1 MINKKFLV
9 FPVIFAL
16 LIAVLFSGCTDSSD
30 SESGASSEVETQD
43 YDSQSSS
50 SSNADEA
57 SEILEL
63 IGNHDK
69 VWSYSYEYTMNS
81 KVSGQNI
88 EISGSGIVDTK
99 NKKTYMYLSSEN
111 GSIEYYYFQDAVY
124 MGAVANGETQ
134 WMKMPASSEDFEDN
148 FDVMAQYDESVYEL
162 ENSDFILEGEETVNG
177 ILCYKVRMTV
187 KDIYED
193 MVSEYA
199 VEDGEVS
206 EWETADVIYYI
217 GKSNGYLVKTTANIK
232 GTDKSGES
240 FEINYVLSLKNIN
253 EVQNIELPKEAENA
267 IDMSDYYSN
276 YQ

>member
-1 MINKKFLV
+1 MFNKKFLV
-9 FPVIFAL
+9 FPMIFAL
-16 LIAVLFSGCTDSSD
+16 LPAVSFSGCTDSSD
-30 SESGASSEVETQD
+30 SEYGASAEVQSQD

-50 SSNADEA
+50 SLNTNEG

-63 IGNHDK
+63 IGNHAE

-81 KVSGQNI
+81 KVNGQNI

-99 NKKTYMYLSSEN
+99 NKNTYMYLSFEN

-124 MGAVANGETQ
+124 MGAVANGETR
-134 WMKMPASSEDFEDN
+134 WMKMPANSEDFEDN

-177 ILCYKVRMTV
+177 IPCYKVRINIE
-187 KDIYED
+187 DIYND

-199 VEDGEVS
+199 VEEGEVS
-206 EWETADVIYYI
+206 DWETADVIYYI
-217 GKSNGYLVKTTANIK
+217 SKSDGYLVKTTANIK

-276 YQ
+276 YP